1 MKIITENCVYVQK
14 NDLAYLQSS
23 SLPIPAPVYL
33 AIVKDGFC
41 VNNVNRWEFVRFEGE
56 PFIDYFR
63 GLDWIVDYDAIKNLD
78 EKELI
83 SCGQSYADRR
93 RDIALELSEMS
104 ESERRKR
111 KDLPIEFELLGYQS
125 LFLKDFILF
134 KKGLIR
140 MSLPAGVERLPMEA
154 KLGLKRFIISM
165 LDKKKK

>member
-23 SLPIPAPVYL
+23 SLPIPAFVLL

-41 VNNVNRWEFVRFEGE
+41 VNNVNRWEFIKLEGE
-56 PFIDYFR
+56 NFIDYFK
-63 GLDWIVDYDAIKNLD
+63 GLDWIADYNEIKDMD

-93 RDIALELSEMS
+93 RDIALELSQMC

-111 KDLPIEFELLGYQS
+111 KDLPVEFELLGYQS
-125 LFLKDFILF
+125 AFLKDFILF

-140 MSLPAGVERLPMEA
+140 MALPDGIKRPTMEA
-154 KLGLKRFIISM
+154 KPGLKSFIISM
-165 LDKKKK
+165 LAKKKK